1 MTEIRWGYYS
11 SNPLSVGNSTTYVMV
26 DTSKYDVVEKKEA
39 KMNRLQDNLSE
50 KLQLVTHFRE
60 LVDNYAAR
68 VVELN
73 KEIEKIKAEVKELE
87 K

>member
-1 MTEIRWGYYS
+1 MLVYVNGEPF
-11 SNPLSVGNSTTYVMV
+11 NVCSTTSGCYQWI